1 MDSDEPAA
9 VLISYLMQQHEV
21 RTVALED
28 ELRGLHLRDLRKRAK
43 EAGIHSADMEEA
55 MDSDEP
61 AAVLISYLMQQ
72 HEVGAAAVNDVEAEL
87 DEDNEEDQE
96 GEDMMK
102 FVNPLLD

>member
-1 MDSDEPAA
+1 M
-9 VLISYLMQQHEV
+9 V
-21 RTVALED
+21 R
-28 ELRGLHLRDLRKRAK
+28 RA
-43 EAGIHSADMEEA
+43 S
-55 MDSDEP
+55 
-61 AAVLISYLMQQ
+61 LMQQ